1 MLKQSI
7 DLSKL
12 ILMNEEENLKY
23 EKEILTHFENL
34 KTGLVKALRKGVFQN
49 FDETTEIKTSIA
61 IIQNYIEQSFVGV
74 AFDK

>member
-1 MLKQSI
+1 
-7 DLSKL
+7 
-12 ILMNEEENLKY
+12 MNEEENLKY